1 MKRQIPKKNYIILT
15 IILILTL
22 TLTLYFYKWYQ
33 TYEKD
38 MLNYPIISEHLF
50 KINYNEINEYITENP
65 SSAIYVSKL
74 GSEEIRN
81 FEKNLIPIINKYQ
94 LKNNILY
101 LNVDNSTFK
110 SLKEKYKDTNYTIDK
125 LPCILIFKNSKLSSI
140 YKIDYNNYNIN
151 EIINYLQ
158 IYEVIMD

>member
-1 MKRQIPKKNYIILT
+1 MERQIPKKNYIILT

-22 TLTLYFYKWYQ
+22 SLTLYFYKWYQ

-50 KINYNEINEYITENP
+50 EINYNEIKDYVTENP
-65 SSAIYVSKL
+65 NSAIYVSKL
-74 GSEEIRN
+74 GNEEIRN
-81 FEKNLIPIINKYQ
+81 FEKKLIPIINQYQ

-101 LNVDNSTFK
+101 LNVNNNTLK
-110 SLKEKYKDTNYTIDK
+110 SLKEDYNNSTNTIDSV
-125 LPCILIFKNSKLSSI
+125 PCILIFKNSTLTNV
-140 YKIDYNNYNIN
+140 YTIDYKNYNIN

-158 IYEVIMD
+158 IYEVVMD